1 MTEENASVAIV
12 EIASNDQVATVDET
26 MNSLWSSLE
35 KTAANN
41 IQQAAVDQ
49 GADLT
54 GYSAIEL
61 RALLYGEM
69 LDLSKGL
76 GFAELI
82 VQGRILE
89 TMERES
95 LHSVHPGGYTTLDEL
110 AQDQGISI
118 SELSQIRDLT
128 GTIFPWVQ
136 DKLNMEPQFLWN
148 EVGKSKLR
156 ELVPLLKRCIT
167 GEVARGTVETSYQA
181 VSNDLVASYLTANPQ
196 EDAPE
201 GEELQVMFVD
211 HLITSGATLTNAN
224 LRQTIRP
231 DRTPSLEPV
240 IVRRFSNG
248 QADSDLYVILKVSDD
263 QMTMLERRLHGH
275 WDPIR
280 TTASNK
286 GDVESIRLIRQL
298 LEG

>member
-1 MTEENASVAIV
+1 M
-12 EIASNDQVATVDET
+12 
-26 MNSLWSSLE
+26 
-35 KTAANN
+35 
-41 IQQAAVDQ
+41 
-49 GADLT
+49 
-54 GYSAIEL
+54 
-61 RALLYGEM
+61 
-69 LDLSKGL
+69 
-76 GFAELI
+76 
-82 VQGRILE
+82 
-89 TMERES
+89 
-95 LHSVHPGGYTTLDEL
+95 
-110 AQDQGISI
+110 
-118 SELSQIRDLT
+118 
-128 GTIFPWVQ
+128 
-136 DKLNMEPQFLWN
+136 
-148 EVGKSKLR
+148 
-156 ELVPLLKRCIT
+156 LKRCIT

-181 VSNDLVASYLTANPQ
+181 VSNDLIASYLTANPQ

>member
-1 MTEENASVAIV
+1 MTEENAIV
-12 EIASNDQVATVDET
+12 QLAGADVMTVEET
-26 MNSLWSSLE
+26 MDTMWASLQ

-41 IQQAAVDQ
+41 LQQAAVDQ
-49 GADLT
+49 GGALT
-54 GYSAIEL
+54 EFSAIEL
-61 RALLYGEM
+61 RALLYTEM
-69 LDLSKGL
+69 LNLSKGL
-76 GFAELI
+76 GFAELM
-82 VQGRILE
+82 VQGRIIS
-89 TMERES
+89 TMEQES

-128 GTIFPWVQ
+128 QVIFPWVETH
-136 DKLNMEPQFLWN
+136 LSYNASYMWN

-156 ELVPLLKRCIT
+156 ELVPLLKRAIT
-167 GEVARGTVETSYQA
+167 SDVARGTVETSYQA
-181 VSNDLVASYLTANPQ
+181 VVNDLLATRLVAHPS
-196 EDAPE
+196 EEAPT
-201 GEELQVMFVD
+201 GEALQILVVD
-211 HLITSGATLTNAN
+211 QLIEHGITMTNAN

-248 QADSDLYVILKVSDD
+248 QAESQLYVIMQVSDD

-275 WDPIR
+275 WDPVR
-280 TTASNK
+280 TTASNE
-286 GDVESIRLIRQL
+286 GDVKTIRMVRQL

>member
-1 MTEENASVAIV
+1 MSENENAIVAIAQN
-12 EIASNDQVATVDET
+12 EDIATYDDT

-35 KTAANN
+35 RTAANN
-41 IQQAAVDQ
+41 IQEAAVAQ
-49 GADLT
+49 GAELST
-54 GYSAIEL
+54 YSAIEL
-61 RALLYGEM
+61 RALLYAEM

-76 GFAELI
+76 GFAELM
-82 VQGRILE
+82 VQGRLLE
-89 TMERES
+89 TMELES

-136 DKLNMEPQFLWN
+136 DKLHMEPQALWN
-148 EVGKSKLR
+148 NVGKSKLR
-156 ELVPLLKRCIT
+156 ELVPLLKRTIT

-181 VSNDLVASYLTANPQ
+181 VTNDLIATYLVANPND
-196 EDAPE
+196 EAPD
-201 GEELQVMFVD
+201 GEELKILVAD
-211 HLITSGATLTNAN
+211 HLIASGVNLTNAN

-240 IVRRFSNG
+240 VIRRFTAG
-248 QADSDLYVILKVSDD
+248 QADSDIYILLKATPD

-280 TTASNK
+280 TTASTK
-286 GDVESIRLIRQL
+286 GDVESIRLVRQL